1 MSSRGIIMNAY
12 VRNTS
17 EIRMYVSSH
26 APFSLMRIFLG
37 KNGQKKAEYAL
48 RDCLCDMSNNMM
60 KT

>member
-1 MSSRGIIMNAY
+1 MNAY
-12 VRNTS
+12 VKNTS

-37 KNGQKKAEYAL
+37 KNGQKKAEYDL
-48 RDCLCDMSNNMM
+48 RDCLCDMSNNIM